1 MAALTS
7 PSSGEYMMDDS
18 SQVEQKSHSK
28 STSSPSMAAQ
38 GVRGEVVVNVRFQP
52 NGLVL
57 HINNKP
63 QDMGDQE
70 WFDRL
75 CRVASTNFMALSGGR
90 GAFRIPGDQFQ
101 LIWEANS

>member
-1 MAALTS
+1 MMADT
-7 PSSGEYMMDDS
+7 
-18 SQVEQKSHSK
+18 SQVDTKP
-28 STSSPSMAAQ
+28 TSSLPSVAAQ

-57 HINNKP
+57 QINNKP
-63 QDMGDQE
+63 QNLSDQE

-75 CRVASTNFMALSGGR
+75 CRVASGCFRALSGGR
-90 GAFRIPGDQFQ
+90 GAFSIPGDQFQ